1 MEMLCL
7 NTCSQITPTSFKVKS
22 SFFSFCMRSI
32 QWSSS
37 QIKKIIMRIKDTTIE
52 WNDFSMVAI
61 KDAVLMKE
69 DS

>member
-1 MEMLCL
+1 
-7 NTCSQITPTSFKVKS
+7 
-22 SFFSFCMRSI
+22 MRSI